1 MMVTLQVV
9 LSGVMLIEQVDSE
22 CPQAGIA
29 INHFANMDVKERFQ
43 IPVWLPL
50 RFILHRTDSFVL
62 TKISRCEEASVGEG
76 VTQLL
81 TGLLKDLVMVGLIR
95 VKD

>member
-1 MMVTLQVV
+1 MIVVLQVV

-29 INHFANMDVKERFQ
+29 INHFVNMDVQKRFQ

-50 RFILHRTDSFVL
+50 RFVLHRTDSFVL
-62 TKISRCEEASVGEG
+62 TKISRCEEASGGEAM
-76 VTQLL
+76 TQYL
-81 TGLLKDLVMVGLIR
+81 TGLLKDLVMLGLIR